1 MDTTENKTHKICL
14 HELKN
19 LVYQLGKEICITNY
33 EINNPCELSAF
44 KKLYDF
50 VGLNSDWMNKK
61 RKTENYL

>member
-1 MDTTENKTHKICL
+1 MDIIKNKTNKICI

-19 LVYQLGKEICITNY
+19 LVYQLGKEICRTNY

-50 VGLNSDWMNKK
+50 VGLDSKWMNKK